1 MAPNAP
7 MSVDLDALKS
17 ALSTLQG
24 LQDQLGSDGM
34 SGAYSTLQG
43 AQDISPDLGPL
54 LNQNGPQIASY
65 YQQHAMKIQQAISR
79 AGVGVGAAVNMLQ
92 ASIRQIE
99 RNEKQHQDG
108 ANRTDTGGASATP
121 RTAG

>member
-1 MAPNAP
+1 MAPSTP

-24 LQDQLGSDGM
+24 LQDQLGNDGT

-43 AQDISPDLGPL
+43 AQDISSDLGPL
-54 LNQNGPQIASY
+54 LNGNGPQVASY
-65 YQQHAMKIQQAISR
+65 YQQHAMKVQQAIGK
-79 AGVGVGAAVNMLQ
+79 AGTGVGAAVRMLQ

-99 RNEKQHQDG
+99 QNEKQRQDG
-108 ANRTDTGGASATP
+108 ADRTGTGGATATP
-121 RTAG
+121 RAAG